1 MKRYIRASTV
11 DSPAEYLRDNFPRY
25 DKGMR
30 TYGIEG
36 KTITTNYLAYN
47 KPSWNGYSKARGYV
61 DGKYAE
67 WGHTDELFDQLISEG
82 YTEIKLVEV
91 STSIHGLRRTYM
103 WYK

>member
-1 MKRYIRASTV
+1 MKKYIRSSTIANT
-11 DSPAEYLRDNFPRY
+11 AEYLRNNFPRY

-30 TYGIEG
+30 TYDIGG

-47 KPSWNGYSKARGYV
+47 YPSWNGYSKARGYV
-61 DGKYAE
+61 NGEYAE
-67 WGHTDELFDQLISEG
+67 WGHTDELFDKLISEG
-82 YTEIKLVEV
+82 YTEIKLVGV